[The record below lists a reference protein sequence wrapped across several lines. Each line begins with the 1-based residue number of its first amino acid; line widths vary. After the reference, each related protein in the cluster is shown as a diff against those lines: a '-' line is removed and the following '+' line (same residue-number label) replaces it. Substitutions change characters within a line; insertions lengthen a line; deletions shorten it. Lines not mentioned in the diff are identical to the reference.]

1 MSDQLAGFEGRVPRF
16 YDEGLGPVLFTDF
29 ADQIAGRVAAYTPM
43 HVLETAAGTGIVTR
57 RLRDLLPAAA
67 HLTASDLNSPMLD
80 VARTKFRPGELVEF
94 KPADAIALP
103 FPAGAFDAVV
113 CQFGF
118 MFFPDKVKS
127 YREVHRVLADGGRYV
142 FSVWDAEQHN
152 PHVRVTHEIA
162 QGFLP
167 VGTPK
172 IYEAA
177 FGQYQIDPIKEALIT
192 AAFGD
197 IRISVVNIEKAIPDT
212 AAFARALIYANV
224 VINQV
229 QAHSSVALDRV
240 VDALT
245 EALSREFGASPTRIP
260 LQAIVFEARR
270 R

>member
-118 MFFPDKVKS
+118 MFFPDKVIASLTKS
-127 YREVHRVLADGGRYV
+127 
-142 FSVWDAEQHN
+142 
-152 PHVRVTHEIA
+152 
-162 QGFLP
+162 
-167 VGTPK
+167 PK
-172 IYEAA
+172 DSCLLERLRSTRQRSAS
-177 FGQYQIDPIKEALIT
+177 T
-192 AAFGD
+192 
-197 IRISVVNIEKAIPDT
+197 R
-212 AAFARALIYANV
+212 
-224 VINQV
+224 
-229 QAHSSVALDRV
+229 
-240 VDALT
+240 LT
-245 EALSREFGASPTRIP
+245 RSRKP
-260 LQAIVFEARR
+260 
-270 R
+270 